1 MDREERI
8 SSWEQSM
15 MMNDKSRRLK
25 PKQSPFGKQDLKRS
39 SRMMGQN
46 QVSVVVIETWNREN
60 SSRDSR

>member
-1 MDREERI
+1 
-8 SSWEQSM
+8 M

-46 QVSVVVIETWNREN
+46 QVSVGVIETWNREN
-60 SSRDSR
+60 SWRDSR